1 MKKVLL
7 GFTPQPSMIFASR
20 KTYQKISLNDF
31 DLAELE
37 PKPVNHRQI
46 SIDPLT
52 AKKYQWQCVLKS
64 KPSSE
69 LVIVQ
74 KFSPRDLMKKT
85 EAGKKTAARSRCWRQ
100 NLNAVAHRTQ
110 TPPPRR

>member
-1 MKKVLL
+1 MKNAQL
-7 GFTPQPSMIFASR
+7 GSSSATKHDFASR
-20 KTYQKISLNDF
+20 KTYQKLSLNDF

-52 AKKYQWQCVLKS
+52 TKKYQLQCVLKS

-69 LVIVQ
+69 LVIV
-74 KFSPRDLMKKT
+74 L
-85 EAGKKTAARSRCWRQ
+85 
-100 NLNAVAHRTQ
+100 LNFPHEI
-110 TPPPRR
+110 

>member
-1 MKKVLL
+1 MKNALL
-7 GFTPQPSMIFASR
+7 GFPPQPSMIFASR

-69 LVIVQ
+69 LVIV
-74 KFSPRDLMKKT
+74 L
-85 EAGKKTAARSRCWRQ
+85 
-100 NLNAVAHRTQ
+100 LNFPHEI
-110 TPPPRR
+110 